1 MQVVGLVR
9 AKSNSIMWKL
19 CVAVTFMVRTARLKC
34 ITSQACIGRE
44 LTRLQN
50 VAGGGGGGGG
60 GGI

>member
-1 MQVVGLVR
+1 
-9 AKSNSIMWKL
+9 MWL
-19 CVAVTFMVRTARLKC
+19 LLLWSGPRVEC

-60 GGI
+60 GNLIQRPF